1 MKFKGYILLGLMMLI
16 TLSGCGSGFEWFP
29 GTPQALK
36 IYTTTLPN
44 AAIGSP
50 YSQILL
56 ATGGKTPYVWTVD
69 SGTLPDGLT
78 LNFYGV
84 ISGTPTATSTTQT
97 FTAKVTDSASPNV
110 TATQSLTITITGGP
124 LAIATTSLPSVLMG
138 TAYNQTL
145 AATGGSGT
153 YTWALS
159 SGTLPAGLN
168 LNTSTGVI
176 SGTASTAQTF
186 TVKVTDSAATPATA
200 TQTLTIGV
208 LLGGSVQ
215 GKPLTL
221 TNTVTTF
228 VSATSGLLSPFG
240 ITTDGTNL
248 YVTDTGNSTIRQIVI
263 ATGAVT
269 TIAGTNGTT
278 GSKDGIGTAATF
290 NSPLGITTDGTNLY
304 VADTGNNIIRK
315 IVISTKAV
323 TTLAGATNNFSGPM
337 GITTDGTNLYVA
349 DTGNST
355 IRQIVI
361 ATGAVT
367 TIAGTAGTPGSADG
381 IGTAASFSGPQGVT
395 TNGTSL
401 YVADSSNNTIRKIVL
416 ATKEV
421 TTIAGTA
428 GVTGSADGAGAAASF
443 NGPSGVSTDGTNLY
457 VADSVNNS
465 IRKIVIT
472 TGVVTTVPGAS
483 AVLLTPAE
491 TTTDGISIYVAD
503 TGNNTIGRIQ

>member
-1 MKFKGYILLGLMMLI
+1 MKLKGYILLGLMMLI
-16 TLSGCGSGFEWFP
+16 TLSGCGSGFEWLP
-29 GTPQALK
+29 GTPQALTVFTK
-36 IYTTTLPN
+36 TLPN
-44 AAIGSP
+44 AAIGAP
-50 YSQILL
+50 YSQPVL
-56 ATGGKTPYVWTVD
+56 ATGGKSPYAWTLD
-69 SGTLPDGLT
+69 SGTLPDGLS

-84 ISGTPTATSTTQT
+84 ISGTPTATSTTSK
-97 FTAKVTDSASPNV
+97 FTVKVTDSASPNV
-110 TATQSLTITITGGP
+110 TATLELSITIA
-124 LAIATTSLPSVLMG
+124 LAITTTTLPNATINSPYS
-138 TAYNQTL
+138 QTL
-145 AATGGSGT
+145 TATGGTGT
-153 YTWALS
+153 YTWSVS

-168 LNTSTGVI
+168 LNSSTGVI
-176 SGTASTAQTF
+176 SGTLTSSGTNF
-186 TVKVTDSAATPATA
+186 TVKVTDSASTPATA

-215 GKPLTL
+215 GKPLAL
-221 TNTVTTF
+221 ANTVSTF
-228 VSATSGLLSPFG
+228 VSATSGLIGPFG

-248 YVTDTGNSTIRQIVI
+248 YVADPGTSTIVQIVI

-269 TIAGTNGTT
+269 TIAGT
-278 GSKDGIGTAATF
+278 SAAF

-304 VADTGNNIIRK
+304 VADTGNNIIKK

-323 TTLAGATNNFSGPM
+323 TTLSTTSGFSSPV

-355 IRQIVI
+355 IQQVVI

-381 IGTAASFSGPQGVT
+381 TGTAASFSGPQGIT
-395 TNGTSL
+395 TDGLNL

-428 GVTGSADGAGAAASF
+428 GVIGSADGTGAAASF
-443 NGPSGVSTDGTNLY
+443 NTPSGVSTDGTNLY

-465 IRKIVIT
+465 IRKVVIT
-472 TGVVTTVPGAS
+472 TGVVTTVPGTS
-483 AVLLTPAE
+483 TVFLTPAE
-491 TTTDGISIYVAD
+491 TTTDGTSLYVAD
-503 TGNNTIGRIQ
+503 TGNSTIGKIQ